1 MNKQYKILLLIGC
14 ICLLVGIYFVGNSKV
29 RFKKID
35 QEYLFMKKNPIEY
48 WIKRYKD
55 KNEVILTEA
64 EIEEFN
70 KKIIER

>member
-35 QEYLFMKKNPIEY
+35 QEYLFMKKNL
-48 WIKRYKD
+48 D
-55 KNEVILTEA
+55 
-64 EIEEFN
+64 
-70 KKIIER
+70 